1 MVAVLTVGNSR
12 GRHTYN
18 TTCVDSL
25 RRLGI
30 QDQCDSYDSLLCQ
43 VSLPLPLGVF
53 DLLLY
58 LMQAQSELTP
68 FPSHQIM
75 LGNNEVMLP
84 QLPSGHFSLPL
95 ITGAQLAY

>member
-1 MVAVLTVGNSR
+1 M
-12 GRHTYN
+12 
-18 TTCVDSL
+18 
-25 RRLGI
+25 
-30 QDQCDSYDSLLCQ
+30 CQ
-43 VSLPLPLGVF
+43 VSLPLPLWVF